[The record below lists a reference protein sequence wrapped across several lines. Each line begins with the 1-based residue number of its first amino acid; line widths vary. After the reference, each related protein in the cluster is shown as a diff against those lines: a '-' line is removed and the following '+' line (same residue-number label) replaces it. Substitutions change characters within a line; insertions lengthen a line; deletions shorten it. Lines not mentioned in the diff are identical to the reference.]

1 MFKVATGVTPV
12 RKEIFV
18 LNEQKLYILIH
29 KMYCSF
35 KTFSG
40 KVLVTRVLM
49 IVMNIFREPV
59 SAVDWETAGPDVLK
73 SHVIEPL
80 FNQTYPGKLPDA
92 PDHFRFY

>member
-1 MFKVATGVTPV
+1 
-12 RKEIFV
+12 
-18 LNEQKLYILIH
+18 
-29 KMYCSF
+29 MYYGL

-49 IVMNIFREPV
+49 FVMNIFREPV

-80 FNQTYPGKLPDA
+80 FNQTYPGKRLNT
-92 PDHFRFY
+92 PDHFSLFMISMSNFFY